1 MLSHP
6 AALLFPVHGTNQR
19 LVEENFF
26 EPSLPKP
33 EGEEGCQMDL
43 SEMLNLL
50 MVILTLLGLIIEVI
64 RLTLEVMDKASQ
76 KKNDDN
82 KRLTAPVY
90 QTSGQSF

>member
-1 MLSHP
+1 MEQTSGLW
-6 AALLFPVHGTNQR
+6 
-19 LVEENFF
+19 EENFF
-26 EPSLPKP
+26 EPSLPK
-33 EGEEGCQMDL
+33 GCQMDL

-82 KRLTAPVY
+82 KKD
-90 QTSGQSF
+90 

>member
-6 AALLFPVHGTNQR
+6 AALLLPVHGTNQR
-19 LVEENFF
+19 LVGGELFW
-26 EPSLPKP
+26 PSLPKP
-33 EGEEGCQMDL
+33 RRRRDGYLMDL

-82 KRLTAPVY
+82 KKD
-90 QTSGQSF
+90 